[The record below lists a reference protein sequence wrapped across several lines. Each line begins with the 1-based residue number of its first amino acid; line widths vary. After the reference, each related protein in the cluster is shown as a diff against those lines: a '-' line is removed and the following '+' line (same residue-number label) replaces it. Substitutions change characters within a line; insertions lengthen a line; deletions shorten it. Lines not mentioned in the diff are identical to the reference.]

1 MGREDDRIQ
10 VILLKDEL
18 ANYVRFS
25 ISKKTLKVSLIA
37 FSFFLVGLTVYSTYA
52 FFKIRAFSKNEKELK
67 DKLSKV
73 EISLNNIKAKN
84 EELNKQLKLLREER
98 KRTVKELA
106 RRIEIINELMRK
118 VGLKVGNGGEG
129 GLAVPLNKI
138 FEDENVQISTKEI
151 LPQIDKLIRTFKHTP
166 IGYPTYGRLTSGFG
180 LRINPITGRM
190 EFHLGVDIANKWGTP
205 VRAPA
210 DGVVVKAGWCRLMGR
225 CIEIYH
231 GNGVK
236 TSYGHLW
243 KVLVK
248 KGDRVSR
255 GEIIG
260 LMGNSG
266 RSTGPHLHYAV
277 KLNGKLI
284 DPKPFLEA
292 VKYVG
297 REKERRR
304 NGG

>member
-1 MGREDDRIQ
+1 MKGENDRIQ

-18 ANYVRFS
+18 ANYIRFS
-25 ISKKTLKVSLIA
+25 VSKKTLKVLLIA
-37 FSFFLVGLTVYSTYA
+37 FSAFLIGLTVYSTYA
-52 FFKIRAFSKNEKELK
+52 FFKIRTFSKNERELK

-73 EISLNNIKAKN
+73 ETALSNVREKN

-98 KRTVKELA
+98 RKTVRELA

-118 VGLKVGNGGEG
+118 VGLRVEGEGEG
-129 GLAVPLNKI
+129 GLAVPLSKI
-138 FEDENVQISTKEI
+138 FEDGNVQISTEEV

-180 LRINPITGRM
+180 LRINPVTGRM
-190 EFHLGVDIANKWGTP
+190 EFHLGVDIANKRGTP

-210 DGVVVKAGWCRLMGR
+210 DGVVVKAGWCQLLGR
-225 CIEIYH
+225 CVEIYH
-231 GNGVK
+231 GNGVR
-236 TSYGHLW
+236 TLYGHLW
-243 KVLVK
+243 KILVK
-248 KGDRVSR
+248 EGDKVSR

-266 RSTGPHLHYAV
+266 RSTGPHLHYSV
-277 KLNGKLI
+277 RLNGKLVN
-284 DPKPFLEA
+284 PKPFLEA

-297 REKERRR
+297 GKEERRG
-304 NGG
+304 NGS